1 MMRRFS
7 LVAATAL
14 FLVLGPAVAAPPA
27 DPKAETGSNPDTFK
41 ALGLFAEVFERVR
54 QDAVEPVKDDQL
66 IEGAISGMLTS
77 LDPHSSYMDAKS
89 FKAMQVE
96 QKGEFGGLGIQVVG
110 EPGFVRVIAPTDDS
124 PAAKAGIKPG
134 DLIIAIDGGPIA
146 NMTTDEAID
155 KMRGPPNTS
164 VKITVKREAQQPFD
178 LTLTR
183 AIVHVPAVRGRIER
197 ENIAYIRI
205 PTFLPEHLGQELEA
219 KYKDLKNQAG
229 GKLTGLVLDLRS
241 DPGGLLD
248 QAVAVSDE
256 FLERGEIVSVRGR
269 RADDVQRYNAH
280 PGDITNGLPIV
291 VLIDG
296 GTASASEI
304 VAGAL
309 QDHHRAVILGTRSFG
324 KGSVQ
329 TIIPL
334 RDAGAMRLTTA
345 RYYTPSGRSIQAKGI
360 DPDIIV
366 EPAKIEKIVLGDRV
380 HEADLKGALKNPDQA
395 AKPAPDVPV
404 KPADPAAPGADA
416 APAIPPGGDA
426 VAVAA
431 AEDYQL
437 SRALDLLKG
446 MALFANKAVD

>member
-7 LVAATAL
+7 VMAATAL

-27 DPKAETGSNPDTFK
+27 DQKTQEATKPDTFK
-41 ALGLFAEVFERVR
+41 AIALFAEVFERVR
-54 QDAVEPVKDDQL
+54 QDAVEPVKDEDL

-77 LDPHSSYMDAKS
+77 LDPHSSYMDAKA

-96 QKGEFGGLGIQVVG
+96 QKGEFGGLGIQVLG
-110 EPGFVRVIAPTDDS
+110 EAGFIRVIAPTDDS
-124 PAAKAGIKPG
+124 PAAKAGIKSG
-134 DLIIAIDGGPIA
+134 DLIIAIDNNPIA

-155 KMRGPPNTS
+155 KMRGAPNTT
-164 VKITVKREAQQPFD
+164 VKITVKRDSQAPFD
-178 LTLTR
+178 MTLTR
-183 AIVHVPAVRGRIER
+183 AIVHVPAVRGRVER
-197 ENIAYIRI
+197 DNIAYIRI

-219 KYKDLKNQAG
+219 KYKDLKTQAN
-229 GKLTGLVLDLRS
+229 GKLAGLVLDLRS

-248 QAVAVSDE
+248 QAVAVSDA

-309 QDHHRAVILGTRSFG
+309 QDHHRAVIMGTRSFG

-334 RDAGAMRLTTA
+334 HDAGAMRLTTA
-345 RYYTPSGRSIQAKGI
+345 RYFTPSGRSIQAKGI
-360 DPDIIV
+360 DPDIVV
-366 EPAKIEKIVLGDRV
+366 EPAKIEKIAVGERL
-380 HEADLKGALKNPDQA
+380 HEADLKGALKNPDQNA
-395 AKPAPDVPV
+395 
-404 KPADPAAPGADA
+404 KPADPAAKPADA
-416 APAIPPGGDA
+416 DAEPPPIPGSDAAI
-426 VAVAA
+426 AA
-431 AEDYQL
+431 AAVNDYQL
-437 SRALDLLKG
+437 NRALDLLKG
-446 MALFANKAVD
+446 MSLFATKAVD